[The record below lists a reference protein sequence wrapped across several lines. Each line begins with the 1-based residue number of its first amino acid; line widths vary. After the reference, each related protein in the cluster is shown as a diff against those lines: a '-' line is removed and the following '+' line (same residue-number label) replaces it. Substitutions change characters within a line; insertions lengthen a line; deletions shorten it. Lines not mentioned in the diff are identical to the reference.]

1 MDIKLEK
8 YEQLKQLLGDY
19 RESVTNQINNLIE
32 SSRTVAMI
40 ADTKVLSLSLR
51 HKINDKI
58 RELSMIL
65 ANYNQQM
72 DVEFTRRYQVL
83 KNNRVAD
90 RDIRTHVESELIVLK
105 KSIDLLDVEKDFLV
119 DCTKLLVSLDFKMK
133 QTLDFEQSSY

>member
-8 YEQLKQLLGDY
+8 YEQLKQLLSDY
-19 RESVTNQINNLIE
+19 RETVTNQINNLIE